1 MPLKII
7 HLSHVDNMGG
17 AALAA
22 FRTHN
27 ALCKNNIDSALWV
40 NQKNSDNQ
48 TVFSYRGPI
57 RQQVQEIKRLISGG
71 LVSRV
76 LKTENKIIHS
86 PQLFSSDWPERINKS
101 SADIVNLHWVCN
113 EMLSIKDIG
122 KITKPLVWTFHD
134 MWPACGAEHYTLDE
148 RWRTGYNK
156 DNRPVG
162 EARFDLNRFVWNR
175 KVRNWKKA
183 GNVVAPSIWLS
194 EIATKSVL
202 FKDWETSIIQ
212 YPIDTAFWRPIN
224 KKICR
229 NLLDLPK
236 NLPLIAIGNEGGN
249 KNLRKGFDL
258 FIESIKKLKNLLN
271 DFGIIIFG
279 QKRNIPELDNITKC
293 FYLGHLND
301 EVSLRM
307 AYSAADV
314 FALPSKMDNLPLT
327 VLESQSCN
335 TPVVLYCTSGQ
346 QDLIIDADSGFAV
359 EPFDT
364 FAFAKALAKVLKT
377 TSPLEPRRHILI
389 NNKEEK
395 IAKLYVELYSR
406 ILKK

>member
-1 MPLKII
+1 
-7 HLSHVDNMGG
+7 MGG

-22 FRTHN
+22 FRIHN
-27 ALCKNNIDSALWV
+27 ALCKNNIDSSLWV

-48 TVFSYRGPI
+48 TVFSFRGPI
-57 RQQVQEIKRLISGG
+57 RQQLQEIKRLISGG

-134 MWPACGAEHYTLDE
+134 MWPVCGAEHYTLDE
-148 RWRTGYNK
+148 RWRTGYYKN
-156 DNRPVG
+156 NRPVG

-212 YPIDTAFWRPIN
+212 YPIDTEFWRPIEKN
-224 KKICR
+224 ICR

-236 NLPLIAIGNEGGN
+236 NLPLIAIGNERGA

-258 FIESIKKLKNLLN
+258 FVQAVKEVNKLFG
-271 DFGIIIFG
+271 DFGVIIFG
-279 QKRNIPELDNITKC
+279 QKTKIPELDAITKC
-293 FYLGHLND
+293 FYLGHLSD
-301 EVSLRM
+301 KISLRM

-327 VLESQSCN
+327 VIESQSCN
-335 TPVVLYCTSGQ
+335 TPVVLYCTTGQ
-346 QDLIIDADSGFAV
+346 QDLIIDNESGISV
-359 EPFDT
+359 KPFDT
-364 FAFAKALAKVLKT
+364 SAFAEALVKVMKSKSKLD
-377 TSPLEPRRHILI
+377 PRRHILL
-389 NNKEEK
+389 NNKEET
-395 IAKLYVELYSR
+395 IAKLYVELYSQ
-406 ILKK
+406 ILRN